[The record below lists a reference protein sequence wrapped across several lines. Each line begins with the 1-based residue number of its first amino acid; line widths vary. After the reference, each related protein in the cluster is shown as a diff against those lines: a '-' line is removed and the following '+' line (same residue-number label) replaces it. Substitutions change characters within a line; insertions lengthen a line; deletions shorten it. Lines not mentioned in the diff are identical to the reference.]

1 MKECGHDKWKGF
13 YDNDCQTDIKR
24 NGIPTQAVN
33 GVYQKY
39 WRWSILFYQWQRLII
54 YPERDRKI
62 MLLLN
67 YENHLTDGELYQA
80 MKEKENNKFDKIS
93 L

>member
-1 MKECGHDKWKGF
+1 
-13 YDNDCQTDIKR
+13 
-24 NGIPTQAVN
+24 
-33 GVYQKY
+33 
-39 WRWSILFYQWQRLII
+39 
-54 YPERDRKI
+54 